1 MKDRTMRIEAIKD
14 RVEREQYKV
23 DERAVADAI
32 VAKLLAGA
40 QKECS

>member
-1 MKDRTMRIEAIKD
+1 MRIASLKERI
-14 RVEREQYKV
+14 EREQYKV

-32 VAKLLAGA
+32 VAKLLGR

>member
-1 MKDRTMRIEAIKD
+1 MTDRTMRLEFLKD
-14 RVEREQYKV
+14 RIEHKQYTV

-32 VAKLLAGA
+32 VAKLLR

>member
-1 MKDRTMRIEAIKD
+1 MERTMRIEALKD
-14 RVEREQYKV
+14 RIEREQYKV

-32 VAKLLAGA
+32 VAKLLSGT

>member
-1 MKDRTMRIEAIKD
+1 MRIEALK
-14 RVEREQYKV
+14 ERIEHEQYRV

-32 VAKLLAGA
+32 VAKLLGR